1 MTHPNRPSRRRA
13 LQLGAMGAASALAG
27 MPSLSFAKATY
38 DVGANDKEI
47 KLGNLEPYSGP
58 ASAYATCGKTLEAY
72 WKWVN
77 ANGGVGGRQI
87 KFLTLDDGYNP
98 ARSVELTRKLVEQ
111 EEVLCMF
118 ASLGS
123 SQNIAVQ
130 KYLNAKKVPQLF
142 VGAGTT
148 RFGEHKTYPWTMG
161 WQPSYQ
167 AEGKIFA
174 RHIMENHP
182 NGKVAVLMQNDD
194 FGKDNMQGLLDG
206 FGAKKSMITQHI
218 TYDVTDPT
226 VDSALVKMKSAGC
239 DVFVNI
245 STPKFAAQAIRKVVE
260 LGWKPAHYLA
270 SVSQSVSSVLK
281 PAGLDNA
288 KGIISANYLME
299 TSSPEAATD
308 KAMQVYFAMMK
319 QFYPSGDP
327 HDTLNLLSYST
338 AATMHQVLKQCG
350 DNLTRANV
358 MKEAANLKNYAAPL
372 LFPGITVNT
381 SPTDY
386 YPIKQKVLQRF
397 DGQKYETITKPL
409 AG

>member
-1 MTHPNRPSRRRA
+1 MTHPNHPSRRRA

-27 MPSLSFAKATY
+27 LPGLSFAKGTY

-58 ASAYATCGKTLEAY
+58 ASAYGTCGKTLEAFF
-72 WKWVN
+72 KSVN
-77 ANGGVGGRQI
+77 ASGGVNGRQI
-87 KFLTLDDGYNP
+87 KFLSLDDAYNP
-98 ARSVELTRKLVEQ
+98 ARSVELTRKLIEQ
-111 EEVLCMF
+111 DEVLCMF
-118 ASLGS
+118 GALGS

-130 KYLNAKKVPQLF
+130 KYMNAKKIPQLF

-148 RFGEHKTYPWTMG
+148 RFGDHKSFPWTMG

-167 AEGKIFA
+167 MEGRIFA
-174 RHIMENHP
+174 RHILENHP
-182 NGKVAVLMQNDD
+182 NAKIAVLMQNDD
-194 FGKDNMQGLLDG
+194 FGKDYFQGLTDSL
-206 FGAKKSMITQHI
+206 GAKKGMVTQHI

-226 VDSALVKMKSAGC
+226 IDSALVKMKSAGC

-245 STPKFAAQAIRKVVE
+245 ATPKFAAQAIRKVVE
-260 LGWKPAHYLA
+260 LAWKPAHYLV

-299 TSSPEAATD
+299 TSSAEAATD
-308 KAMQVYFAMMK
+308 KAMQTYFAVMK

-327 HDTLNLLSYST
+327 HDTLNVLSYST
-338 AATMHQVLKQCG
+338 AATMLQVLKQCG

>member
-1 MTHPNRPSRRRA
+1 MTHPNHPSRRRA

-27 MPSLSFAKATY
+27 LPGLSFAKGTY

-58 ASAYATCGKTLEAY
+58 ASAYGTCGKTLEAFF
-72 WKWVN
+72 KSVN
-77 ANGGVGGRQI
+77 ASGGVNGRQI
-87 KFLTLDDGYNP
+87 KFLSLDDAYNP
-98 ARSVELTRKLVEQ
+98 ARSVELTRKLIEQ
-111 EEVLCMF
+111 DEVLCMF
-118 ASLGS
+118 GALGS

-130 KYLNAKKVPQLF
+130 KYMNAKKIPQLF

-148 RFGEHKTYPWTMG
+148 RFGDHKSFPWTMG

-167 AEGKIFA
+167 MEGRIFA
-174 RHIMENHP
+174 RHILENHP
-182 NGKVAVLMQNDD
+182 NAKIAVLMQNDD
-194 FGKDNMQGLLDG
+194 FGKDYFQGLTDG
-206 FGAKKSMITQHI
+206 LGAKKGMVTQHI

-226 VDSALVKMKSAGC
+226 IDSALVKMKSAGC

-245 STPKFAAQAIRKVVE
+245 ATPKFAAQAIRKVVE
-260 LGWKPAHYLA
+260 LAWKPAHYLV

-299 TSSPEAATD
+299 TSSAEAATD
-308 KAMQVYFAMMK
+308 KAMQTYFAVMK
-319 QFYPSGDP
+319 QFYSSGDP
-327 HDTLNLLSYST
+327 HDTLNVLSYST
-338 AATMHQVLKQCG
+338 AATMLQVLKQCG

-358 MKEAANLKNYAAPL
+358 MKEAANLKNFAAPL